1 MRSLRS
7 LLCAPKAKEEV
18 VASLEADVVVMVAA
32 VVVMIAAVVVAVAA
46 VVAAAAA
53 VVGINQRFLSLA
65 LLKATDII
73 MVTFFEL
80 WLRLVRR

>member
-1 MRSLRS
+1 M
-7 LLCAPKAKEEV
+7 
-18 VASLEADVVVMVAA
+18 VASLVADA
-32 VVVMIAAVVVAVAA
+32 VVMIAAVAVAVAAVVAA

-53 VVGINQRFLSLA
+53 AAGINQRFLSLA
-65 LLKATDII
+65 LLKATDMI

>member
-1 MRSLRS
+1 M
-7 LLCAPKAKEEV
+7 
-18 VASLEADVVVMVAA
+18 VASLVADAVVMVAA
-32 VVVMIAAVVVAVAA
+32 VAVAAVVAA

-53 VVGINQRFLSLA
+53 AVGINQRFLSLA
-65 LLKATDII
+65 LLKATDMI

>member
-1 MRSLRS
+1 M
-7 LLCAPKAKEEV
+7 
-18 VASLEADVVVMVAA
+18 VASLVADAVVMVAA
-32 VVVMIAAVVVAVAA
+32 VAVAVAAVVAA

-53 VVGINQRFLSLA
+53 AVGINQRFLSLA
-65 LLKATDII
+65 LLKATDMI